1 MKKRL
6 KSCHFRDHPFTI
18 LKMVQT
24 ELPRF
29 FLVNCDSAVPGFESS
44 WLVSSNFP
52 MRLVMDWLILVSKDD
67 DVRTSWV
74 SGYPSLLRSFTVSAT
89 LCEGGVLPSGA
100 AATAA
105 AARFPGQHGPKM
117 PSSQGVGTLYGKHLM
132 TKWILKWQW
141 CILVWSA
148 VPTL

>member
-6 KSCHFRDHPFTI
+6 KSCHFRDHLFTI

-89 LCEGGVLPSGA
+89 LCEGGGCSHQEQQPLQRP
-100 AATAA
+100 
-105 AARFPGQHGPKM
+105 PGFLASMDPRCPVRKGLELCM
-117 PSSQGVGTLYGKHLM
+117 GNT
-132 TKWILKWQW
+132 
-141 CILVWSA
+141 
-148 VPTL
+148 